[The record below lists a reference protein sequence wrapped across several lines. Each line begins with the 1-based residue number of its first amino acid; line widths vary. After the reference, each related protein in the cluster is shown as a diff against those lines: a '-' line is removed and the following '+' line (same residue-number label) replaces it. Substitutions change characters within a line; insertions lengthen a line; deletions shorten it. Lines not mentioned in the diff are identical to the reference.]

1 MPTDQ
6 KKLYAISILL
16 ALLLLLLVF
25 FSGGNGRWITAV
37 LFIPATVAVV
47 LLVKKRSVLSIH
59 RRTVLLILT
68 VIGVLY
74 LMLLYLAG
82 LSLGFERATVPFSL
96 FAVTR
101 FILPITLTVVGSEI
115 VRYILLA
122 QKRRAVDICA
132 YVMGVATELLI
143 VGGIGIL
150 TNFYAFMDYV
160 GLALFPAL
168 FSNILYQYLSARYGA
183 LPNIAY
189 RLLTTLYIYVIP
201 YAPAIPD
208 VLIVFSRLVVPLLA
222 FWFLRALFEKKRRYA
237 SRHRKTTWPAR
248 LLAVLGV
255 ILAIALIMLVSGRF
269 RYSAIVI
276 ASDSMN
282 PDIAKGDVVIYERYN
297 GQLIQKEQVLV
308 FQSGDSVIVHRV
320 TEIAC
325 VNGQNRYYTKGDAN
339 ETPDVGYVT
348 DAQVIGITD
357 FKVAYVGYPSLWIH
371 QLFAG

>member
-255 ILAIALIMLVSGRF
+255 ILAIALIMLVSGAPFLIFDVAPHRDIIIGFLTADAKCVEPLSKEIMISVFLYNSINCNKLVLPARF
-269 RYSAIVI
+269 IVF
-276 ASDSMN
+276 AFVVRDS
-282 PDIAKGDVVIYERYN
+282 IS
-297 GQLIQKEQVLV
+297 LI
-308 FQSGDSVIVHRV
+308 
-320 TEIAC
+320 
-325 VNGQNRYYTKGDAN
+325 
-339 ETPDVGYVT
+339 
-348 DAQVIGITD
+348 
-357 FKVAYVGYPSLWIH
+357 
-371 QLFAG
+371 

>member
-1 MPTDQ
+1 MPTD
-6 KKLYAISILL
+6 KKRLYTISILL
-16 ALLLLLLVF
+16 TLLLLLLIF
-25 FSGGNGRWITAV
+25 FAGGSGRWITAIC
-37 LFIPATVAVV
+37 FIPATLAVM

-59 RRTVLLILT
+59 RKTVLLILT

-82 LSLGFERATVPFSL
+82 LYFGFEKATVPFSL

-101 FILPITLTVVGSEI
+101 FILPITLIVVGSEI

-143 VGGIGIL
+143 VGGIGTL

-160 GLALFPAL
+160 GLTLFPAL

-183 LPNIAY
+183 LPNIVY

-201 YAPAIPD
+201 YAPAVPD
-208 VLIVFSRLVVPLLA
+208 VLVVFSRLVVPLLS
-222 FWFLRALFEKKRRYA
+222 FWFLSALFEKKKRYA
-237 SRHRKTTWPAR
+237 LRHRKRTR
-248 LLAVLGV
+248 LAKIFAVLGAV
-255 ILAIALIMLVSGRF
+255 LALSLIMLVSGRF

-276 ASDSMN
+276 ASNSMN
-282 PDIAKGDVVIYERYN
+282 PDIAKGDVVIYERYD
-297 GQLIQKEQVLV
+297 GQLIKNGQVLA
-308 FQSGDSVIVHRV
+308 FRDGDSVTVHRV
-320 TEIAC
+320 TEIVC

-339 ETPDVGYVT
+339 EQPDVGYIT

-357 FKVAYVGYPSLWIH
+357 FKVAYVGYPTLWIH